1 MSTYQRVKILVLL
14 AAAVLI
20 VLNLFSEISIFWT
33 LILIFLYVLVVTLGV
48 FNLSLGFFSPVKY
61 HGDKNGKAVAL
72 TFDDGPI
79 DGKTEK
85 ILKILADH
93 QIQAAFFCIGS
104 RVAENAELVKEID
117 KAGHLIGN
125 HTFTH
130 SSTIDFFPAH
140 KIKRELTDT
149 DEMIFEILQ
158 KKPRFFRPPYG
169 ITNPMIGRA
178 VKDGKYLMVGW
189 TLRSFDTIIK
199 DPVKLFARA
208 ARSLKGGDIILFH
221 DYSDSMISMLPR
233 FLALAKEK
241 GLKIVRLDELLNEK
255 PYR

>member
-1 MSTYQRVKILVLL
+1 MSIYQRVKILVLL
-14 AAAVLI
+14 AAAALI
-20 VLNLFSEISIFWT
+20 ALNLFGDISILWT
-33 LILIFLYVLVVTLGV
+33 LTLIFLYVLVVTLGV
-48 FNLSLGFFSPVKY
+48 FNLSWGFFNPVRY

-79 DGKTEK
+79 DSKTEK
-85 ILKILADH
+85 ILEILADH
-93 QIQAAFFCIGS
+93 QVQAAFFCIGS
-104 RVAENAELVKEID
+104 RVAQSPEVIKKID
-117 KAGHLIGN
+117 EAGHLLGN

-130 SSTIDFFPAH
+130 SSTIDFFPTH

-149 DEMIFEILQ
+149 DEMIFEVLQ

-169 ITNPMIGRA
+169 ITNPMIARA

-199 DPVKLFARA
+199 DPAKLFARA

-221 DYSDSMISMLPR
+221 DYSDSMVSMLPQ